1 MPQINYLFVVNP
13 ISGGND
19 KSAFYRFIE
28 EENQRMGF
36 SYELYKTTGTDDE
49 SRLIKLVIH
58 HKPEVIVAVGGDGTL
73 LLAAKVVK
81 NSSIKIGLI
90 PFGSANGMSRE
101 LNIPK
106 IPDISLSL
114 NPSQRF
120 KECWNIIK
128 NERVQEVDLL
138 QINKNHYSLHLS
150 DIGLNAKIVKRFEA
164 EKIRGYFGYAR
175 LFFKEL
181 KQKKRISY
189 RLVADGIQYQ
199 GKAYMIVIANAT
211 MYGTGAV
218 INPVGKLDDGV
229 FEICLVK
236 QIKFVSLL
244 RSLVSIFKKK
254 LQPRKDLMKVVTCKN
269 AIIEIKEAET
279 LQVDGEVVGEV
290 KQAKIKLL
298 PGALRIIT

>member
-1 MPQINYLFVVNP
+1 MPRLNYLFVVNP

-36 SYELYKTTGTDDE
+36 TQELYKTTGANDE
-49 SRLIKLVIH
+49 SKLKKLVEKL
-58 HKPEVIVAVGGDGTL
+58 KPEVIVAVGGDGTL
-73 LLAAKVVK
+73 LLVAKVAK
-81 NSSIKIGLI
+81 GTSIKIGLI
-90 PFGSANGMSRE
+90 PFGTANGMSRE

-106 IPDISLSL
+106 IPDIKLSL
-114 NPSQRF
+114 NPTERF
-120 KECWNIIK
+120 NDCWNIIK
-128 NERVQEVDLL
+128 NDRVREVDLL

-150 DIGLNAKIVKRFEA
+150 DIGLNAKIVKRFET

-189 RLVADGIQYQ
+189 HLNADGKMYS

-218 INPVGKLDDGV
+218 INPNGILNDGV

-236 QIKFVSLL
+236 QIKLISLL
-244 RSLVSIFKKK
+244 RSLFSIFKKNMRR
-254 LQPRKDLMKVVTCKN
+254 RKDLVKIISCKKV
-269 AIIEIKEAET
+269 IIEFNHLET
-279 LQVDGEVVGEV
+279 LQVDGEIIGEV
-290 KQAKIKLL
+290 KKVEVKIS
-298 PGALRIIT
+298 PRALKIIA